1 VRVVGGSG
9 GGGGWCSCIVPA
21 LDNVPALDVVSA
33 RRCNPALIN
42 RVPFAYCVGVC
53 ADSVAP
59 SFFFFSKTDDIQF
72 HTEVTEFVNAES
84 VKKAAAE
91 GALIH
96 GLFLD
101 GASWSRAANTL
112 VESEPK
118 KLFASLPVLYVTAI
132 TSHQKKGKAGEYGG
146 FGPAITPVYK
156 YPVRQDRF
164 KIFDV
169 NLPTRDVRPQQ
180 WILRGVALLCA
191 KD

>member
-1 VRVVGGSG
+1 
-9 GGGGWCSCIVPA
+9 
-21 LDNVPALDVVSA
+21 LY
-33 RRCNPALIN
+33 PALIN

-53 ADSVAP
+53 ATVAP

>member
-1 VRVVGGSG
+1 VGVVVVVGG
-9 GGGGWCSCIVPA
+9 VPA
-21 LDNVPALDVVSA
+21 LFLHSTMFLHWMLLVPVV
-33 RRCNPALIN
+33 
-42 RVPFAYCVGVC
+42 VPSTDQSCSFVRCVGVC
-53 ADSVAP
+53 ATVAP
-59 SFFFFSKTDDIQF
+59 SFSFFSKTDDIQF